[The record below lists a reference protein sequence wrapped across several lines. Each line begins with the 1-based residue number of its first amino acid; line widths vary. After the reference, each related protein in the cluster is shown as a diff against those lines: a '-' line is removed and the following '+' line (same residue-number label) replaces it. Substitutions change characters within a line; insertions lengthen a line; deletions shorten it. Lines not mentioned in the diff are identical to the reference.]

1 MNSSLTKDIA
11 LLILRLAGLALAF
24 LHGWSKVDQLI
35 WGDPTGRFES
45 IANLGFPMPGFFAWC
60 LALTEFGGGLL
71 ITFGLFTR
79 VLASFAAFAM
89 FVATFMRHKL
99 HLQILV
105 GLGAIN
111 VPEETVESWGNP
123 ETALLF
129 LLIMLSL
136 VLMGA
141 GRISLDHLFGKS
153 KKGRR

>member
-24 LHGWSKVDQLI
+24 LHGWSKVDQLV
-35 WGDPTGRFES
+35 WGDPTNRIEG

-71 ITFGLFTR
+71 IASGLFTR
-79 VLASFAAFAM
+79 ILASFAAFAM

-99 HLQILV
+99 HLQVLV
-105 GLGAIN
+105 GLGAMS
-111 VPEETVESWGNP
+111 VPEETVDSWGDP
-123 ETALLF
+123 ETAFLF
-129 LLIMLSL
+129 MVIMLGL

-141 GRISLDHLFGKS
+141 GRLSLDHLFGK
-153 KKGRR
+153 KKRR